1 MNMAGMGL
9 CVERKARPCG
19 PAASSIAASM
29 LTPKSIARL
38 RRSGLIWIA
47 TVALL
52 CPLASAAVAADS
64 TCDALTAQYEARH
77 ATLEAPQVSAALF
90 SAAENGCDTLTAR
103 LLDAGASTAAR
114 DRTGGTA
121 LTHAARAGHDK
132 VVELLLGHG
141 ADIDERTVEGATP
154 LYAAAEKDR
163 LKAARALV
171 AHGAN
176 VSLPGRAGV
185 PPLSAA
191 AYNGDL
197 AMVNLLLDHGAD
209 PATPDASGKVAVLYA
224 AARGFVPV
232 VTRLLATGVGV
243 NAVYAN
249 KLTLLMWAAGYAND
263 VPVDDGVKLVSLL
276 LDKGATIDAKD
287 DRGRTPLMIA
297 AELGHDEVVDLLLQR
312 GAARDAHDGAGKT
325 AADLAP
331 SEELKAKLAAR

>member
-1 MNMAGMGL
+1 MGSVAG
-9 CVERKARPCG
+9 
-19 PAASSIAASM
+19 
-29 LTPKSIARL
+29 
-38 RRSGLIWIA
+38 
-47 TVALL
+47 
-52 CPLASAAVAADS
+52 AADG
-64 TCDALTAQYEARH
+64 TCDALTIQYEARQ

-90 SAAENGCDTLTAR
+90 SAAENGCDALTAR

-114 DRTGGTA
+114 DRDGRHGPDPCGAGPVTKRWSSFFWAMAPTSMSVPSR
-121 LTHAARAGHDK
+121 AR
-132 VVELLLGHG
+132 
-141 ADIDERTVEGATP
+141 RR
-154 LYAAAEKDR
+154 LYVAAEKDR

-171 AHGAN
+171 ARGAN

-197 AMVNLLLDHGAD
+197 ALVSLLLDHGAD

-232 VTRLLATGVGV
+232 VTRLLETGIGV

-263 VPVDDGVKLVSLL
+263 VPADDGVKLVSLL
-276 LDKGATIDAKD
+276 LDKGAMIDAKD
-287 DRGRTPLMIA
+287 DRGRTPLMTA

-312 GAARDAHDGAGKT
+312 GAARDEHDGTGKT
-325 AADLAP
+325 AADLA
-331 SEELKAKLAAR
+331 SSADLKSKLAAH